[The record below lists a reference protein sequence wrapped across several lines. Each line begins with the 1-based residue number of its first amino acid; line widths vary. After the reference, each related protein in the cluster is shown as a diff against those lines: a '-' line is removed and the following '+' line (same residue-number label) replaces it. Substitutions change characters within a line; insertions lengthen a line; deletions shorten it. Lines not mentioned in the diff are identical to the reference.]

1 MAEVVRMTVEN
12 NPIAYLQKDGFKI
25 SSNPREYRESY
36 PNGKRKPWGKRDLM
50 QYGINADSYC
60 GGYHRA
66 YDLYREHNAPIKA
79 IANALV
85 APGTGWNTFGW
96 TLVLTFVDATG
107 KHYQVIYGH
116 LNKNPLDYLK
126 VGQEVK
132 QGQVVAY
139 QGGSNNIGV
148 SNMASHLHIQFQP
161 YGALNEKAFTCNGI
175 DPLNI
180 DVSKTYAT
188 KAKYNSGSKSTTKP
202 KESTPKKSNNAVIVD
217 ISEYQSPSAI
227 NYDTFAKQV
236 DHVIVRTMD
245 ADYEDKV
252 HKTHHKELQKRG
264 VPTAAYA
271 FFRARNSS
279 HVKAEA
285 KMFYDRNKGNNVTMY
300 WIDVEVVTSDNM
312 RGLVNQYIAELR
324 KLGAKKVGLYI
335 AHHLYKE
342 LNLDVSKA
350 DAVWIPHYGS
360 GSATADSTPAFP
372 CDLHQYTE
380 HGRLPG
386 YSGNL
391 DLNRLMG
398 SKPLE
403 FFTDGKAS
411 SIKPKPSKPT
421 TATSKKPA
429 TSSSTYTVKSGD
441 TLSGIAQRFGTT
453 TKALQNLNGITN
465 ANKIYAGQV
474 LKVKG
479 TAKKVTAK
487 TSTYTVKSGDTLSGI
502 ASKYGTTTKALQNL
516 NGIANP
522 NLIYAGQKLKVSGKA
537 KATPKYHTVKSGD
550 TVSGLAVKY
559 GSTQK
564 QIVSWN
570 KLSSADKIYVGQKL
584 RVK

>member
-1 MAEVVRMTVEN
+1 MVRMTVKN

-25 SSNPREYRESY
+25 SSDPREYRESY

-116 LNKNPLDYLK
+116 LNRNPLLDFK

-180 DVSKTYAT
+180 DVSKTSAR
-188 KAKYNSGSKSTTKP
+188 P
-202 KESTPKKSNNAVIVD
+202 KNDNAVIVD

-264 VPTAAYA
+264 VPTASYA
-271 FFRARNSS
+271 FFRARNST
-279 HVKAEA
+279 HVKNEA
-285 KMFYDRNKGNNVTMY
+285 KMFYDRNKGLNITMF
-300 WIDVEVVTSDNM
+300 WIDVEVVTASNI
-312 RGLVNQYIAELR
+312 RALVTQYIDELR

-360 GSATADSTPAFP
+360 GSATVDSTPDFP
-372 CDLHQYTE
+372 CDIHQYTE
-380 HGRLPG
+380 HGRLSG

-411 SIKPKPSKPT
+411 KKKPSEPKKSTSDKSTSAT
-421 TATSKKPA
+421 TYK
-429 TSSSTYTVKSGD
+429 VKSGD
-441 TLSGIAQRFGTT
+441 TLSGIAQKFGTT

-465 ANKIYAGQV
+465 PNKIYAGQV

-479 TAKKVTAK
+479 TAK

-516 NGIANP
+516 NGITNP
-522 NLIYAGQKLKVSGKA
+522 NLIYAGQKLIVSGKA
-537 KATPKYHTVKSGD
+537 KSTPKYHTVKSGD

>member
-1 MAEVVRMTVEN
+1 MTVKN

-25 SSNPREYRESY
+25 SSDPREYRESY

-116 LNKNPLDYLK
+116 LNRNPLLDFK

-180 DVSKTYAT
+180 DVSKTSAR
-188 KAKYNSGSKSTTKP
+188 P
-202 KESTPKKSNNAVIVD
+202 KNDNAVIVD

-271 FFRARNSS
+271 FFRARNST
-279 HVKAEA
+279 HVKNEA
-285 KMFYDRNKGNNVTMY
+285 KMFYDRNKGNNITMY
-300 WIDVEVVTSDNM
+300 WIDVEVVTASNI
-312 RGLVNQYIAELR
+312 RALVTQYIDELR

-360 GSATADSTPAFP
+360 GSAAADSTPQFP
-372 CDLHQYTE
+372 CDIHQYTE

-403 FFTDGKAS
+403 FFTDGKES
-411 SIKPKPSKPT
+411 KIKPKAPAPKEEAKPT
-421 TATSKKPA
+421 TNSQNYK
-429 TSSSTYTVKSGD
+429 VKSGD
-441 TLSGIAQRFGTT
+441 TLSGIAVKFGTT
-453 TKALQNLNGITN
+453 TEVLQNLNGITN

-479 TAKKVTAK
+479 TAKKATPK
-487 TSTYTVKSGDTLSGI
+487 TSTYTVKAGDTLSGI
-502 ASKYGTTTKALQNL
+502 AQKYGTTTKALQSL
-516 NGIANP
+516 NGITKP
-522 NLIYAGQKLKVSGKA
+522 NLIYAGQKLIVSGKA
-537 KATPKYHTVKSGD
+537 KANKKSTAKYHTVKSGD